1 MHSTTGIRCAIY
13 TRKSSEEGLEQE
25 FNSLDAQREA
35 CGAYIKSQQHEGW
48 VLVDKLYADGGFSGG
63 NMNRPGLNE
72 LMTDIHEGNVDIV
85 VVYKVDRLSRSLA
98 DFSRMVDTFDK
109 CDVSFVSITQQF
121 NTSTSMG
128 RLTLNVL
135 LSFAQFEREVTGERI
150 RDKIAASKKK
160 GLWMGGNVPLG
171 YQAKDRALII
181 TESEAD
187 IVRHIYQRYLTL
199 QSVKLLKEELD
210 RQKIYSRPS
219 KPYPSGRQ
227 FSRGSLYT
235 ILKNPVYIGRIRH
248 KEKSYPG
255 NHGAIIDN
263 NEWNLV
269 QKVLEK
275 NRHSKY
281 LQTNAKAPSLLSGLL
296 FDECGHPFSPTH
308 TRKKSRRY
316 RYYVNQVKVQFK
328 KTHPETLLRVPALPV
343 EKAVCTEIQAL
354 LNNPE
359 ILLKNLED
367 FGLSC
372 AEQQSLIE
380 HAKTI
385 TDHWENQ
392 EPAEVIKI
400 TKIIVSRIV
409 LNRNEITLHI
419 SRSGLIHLL
428 LPRVSIDTSK
438 LAQDD
443 TLALTIPIQLKRCGL
458 ELKLIIRKASQEQS
472 NGPHE
477 NSKQAI
483 QDGLRKAILW
493 NESLIS
499 GLSKDMQ
506 ELAENQG
513 VSKRYIA
520 QIIKLAYLSPKIIRQ
535 ILSGYLPQNLTLGKL
550 KQHLDFDWRNQNR
563 F

>member
-1 MHSTTGIRCAIY
+1 MPSTLGIRCAIY

-199 QSVKLLKEELD
+199 HSVKLLKEELD

-219 KPYPSGRQ
+219 KQCPGGRQ

-248 KEKSYPG
+248 KEISYPG
-255 NHGAIIDN
+255 NHEAIIDN
-263 NEWNLV
+263 NQCTQV
-269 QKVLEK
+269 HKVLEK

-281 LQTNAKAPSLLSGLL
+281 LKTNAKAPSLLSGLL
-296 FDECGHPFSPTH
+296 FDEHGHPFSPTH

-343 EKAVCTEIQAL
+343 EKAVCTEIQTL

-372 AEQQSLIE
+372 AEQQSLIG
-380 HAKTI
+380 HAETI

-392 EPAEVIKI
+392 EPAEVIEINK
-400 TKIIVSRIV
+400 TIVNRIV
-409 LNRNEITLHI
+409 LTRKEIILHI
-419 SRSGLIHLL
+419 SRRGLIQLL
-428 LPRVSIDTSK
+428 LPQFSIDTSK
-438 LAQDD
+438 PAQDD
-443 TLALTIPIQLKRCGL
+443 PLALTIPIQLKRCGL
-458 ELKLIIRKASQEQS
+458 ESKLIIRKASHEQS
-472 NGPHE
+472 SGPHE

-520 QIIKLAYLSPKIIRQ
+520 QMIKLAYLSPKIIRK

-550 KQHLDFDWRNQNR
+550 KQHLDIDWRNQNR